1 MQENLNILWSQC
13 QQILRDNLSQSAY
26 QTWFA
31 SVNAIQWENNLLVL
45 QVRSQFIVDYIEDN
59 YLDLLSRVLRKVFG
73 ANVRLEYRVMMAGS
87 SVDIP
92 SDNIKLQNAAPIAP
106 MVQGM
111 APIRNDW
118 ESHLNQQYTFSNYIK
133 GEPNKLARAA
143 AVEIA
148 KNPGK
153 TIFNPLF
160 LFGGSGVGKTHLA
173 NAIGNEVC
181 ALNPNAR
188 VLYVSANTF
197 KLQFQDAVNHNRVP
211 DFLMFYQS
219 VDVLIVDDIQ
229 YFADLKGTQD
239 TFFQIFNHL
248 QQTHKQLILT
258 SDRSPME
265 LRGMQERLL
274 SRFKWGLAAEITRPD
289 YALRKD
295 ILAYRLHKDGIKLSD
310 DIVEYIATNVTENVR
325 DLEGVLAS
333 LLAYSTLTDS
343 PIDITLAQT
352 AVGRLVQLQPK
363 TYNPK
368 DIIEIAKYLYG
379 IFGLDFELTLST
391 RPDDFMGDI
400 ELWNEAEANLRSVL
414 DELCGENQYR
424 INEGDGA
431 FYGPKIDIKMK
442 DCLGREWQMGTVQVD
457 FQLPL
462 RFNLSYIDS
471 NGEIVQTIT
480 KIYQDY
486 TGNEHKMFIG
496 KGGTYAGQI
505 PNALATGIILKGKN
519 PIPEYLKP
527 GHGGAHQPDE
537 LLPIDGYIEGIKL
550 LANILLNVDEII

>member
-1 MQENLNILWSQC
+1 MQDNLNILWGEC

-31 SVNAIQWENNLLVL
+31 SVEAIQWENNLLVL
-45 QVRSQFIVDYIEDN
+45 QVRSQFIVDYIEEN
-59 YLDLLSRVLRKVFG
+59 YLDILSRVLRKVFG
-73 ANVRLEYRVMMAGS
+73 ANVRLEYRVLMAGS

-92 SDNIKLQNAAPIAP
+92 SDTQKIHSTTTGTPLT
-106 MVQGM
+106 QGTTFE
-111 APIRNDW
+111 ARNNW
-118 ESHLNQQYTFSNYIK
+118 ETHLNTQYTFSNFVK

-188 VLYVSANTF
+188 VLYVAANTF

-219 VDVLIVDDIQ
+219 IDVLIVDDIQ

-295 ILAYRLHKDGIKLSD
+295 ILAYRLHKDGIKLSE

-333 LLAYSTLTDS
+333 LLAYATLTDS

-352 AVGRLVQLQPK
+352 AVGRLVQLHPK
-363 TYNPK
+363 TFDPK
-368 DIIEIAKYLYG
+368 DIVDTVCQQMNVSERIITARTRQREAVRARNIIMYLIKKYTDSSLAEIGKQVHRDHATVAHSLSQMEDLMSYDAVLRQEVATIERA
-379 IFGLDFELTLST
+379 
-391 RPDDFMGDI
+391 
-400 ELWNEAEANLRSVL
+400 
-414 DELCGENQYR
+414 
-424 INEGDGA
+424 
-431 FYGPKIDIKMK
+431 
-442 DCLGREWQMGTVQVD
+442 LGR
-457 FQLPL
+457 
-462 RFNLSYIDS
+462 
-471 NGEIVQTIT
+471 
-480 KIYQDY
+480 
-486 TGNEHKMFIG
+486 
-496 KGGTYAGQI
+496 
-505 PNALATGIILKGKN
+505 
-519 PIPEYLKP
+519 
-527 GHGGAHQPDE
+527 
-537 LLPIDGYIEGIKL
+537 
-550 LANILLNVDEII
+550 

>member
-1 MQENLNILWSQC
+1 MQDKLNILWSEC

-31 SVNAIQWENNLLVL
+31 SVDAIQWENNLLVL

-59 YLDLLSRVLRKVFG
+59 YLDILSRVLRKVFG
-73 ANVRLEYRVMMAGS
+73 SNIRLEYRVMMAGS

-92 SDNIKLQNAAPIAP
+92 SDNLKLQASSPVAP
-106 MVQGM
+106 MIQGF
-111 APIRNDW
+111 APVRNDW
-118 ESHLNQQYTFSNYIK
+118 ESHLNTQYTFSNFVK

-181 ALNPNAR
+181 ALNPSAR
-188 VLYVSANTF
+188 VLYVAANTF

-239 TFFQIFNHL
+239 SFFQIFNHL
-248 QQTHKQLILT
+248 QQSHKQLILT
-258 SDRSPME
+258 SDRSPNE
-265 LRGMQERLL
+265 LRGVQDRLL

-289 YALRKD
+289 YMLRKD
-295 ILAYRLHKDGIKLSD
+295 ILAYRLHKDGIKLND

-363 TYNPK
+363 TFNPN
-368 DIIEIAKYLYG
+368 DILMTVCQHMNISERVITARSRNREAVRARNMVMYLVKKYTDCSMVEIGKMVHRDHATVAHSLNTMEDLMSYDAVLRQEVASIER
-379 IFGLDFELTLST
+379 T
-391 RPDDFMGDI
+391 
-400 ELWNEAEANLRSVL
+400 
-414 DELCGENQYR
+414 
-424 INEGDGA
+424 
-431 FYGPKIDIKMK
+431 
-442 DCLGREWQMGTVQVD
+442 LGR
-457 FQLPL
+457 
-462 RFNLSYIDS
+462 
-471 NGEIVQTIT
+471 
-480 KIYQDY
+480 
-486 TGNEHKMFIG
+486 
-496 KGGTYAGQI
+496 
-505 PNALATGIILKGKN
+505 
-519 PIPEYLKP
+519 
-527 GHGGAHQPDE
+527 
-537 LLPIDGYIEGIKL
+537 
-550 LANILLNVDEII
+550 